1 MKLFNLSLIAT
12 VFGKSSNDE
21 RKIPPRTPT
30 ERITWLNKR
39 LIEWID
45 VNISGMREGRAEN
58 MSDNVKQRITDKIE
72 AAFEIRKCAKWDKTW
87 PNGGPDPEGPLGN
100 VQWKDYRK
108 QLIAKFEARV
118 AAKNASS
125 RKRRDANIRARRD
138 AERLAFIDV
147 DEVDDYF
154 NNPAQDGE
162 RSVAIERVLSDDPN
176 RRLDQILVSYM
187 KWAFR
192 YMGDCPN
199 DAAGTHAAKMYE
211 FVETNLLEL
220 YELIQTL

>member
-1 MKLFNLSLIAT
+1 M
-12 VFGKSSNDE
+12 
-21 RKIPPRTPT
+21 
-30 ERITWLNKR
+30 
-39 LIEWID
+39 
-45 VNISGMREGRAEN
+45 
-58 MSDNVKQRITDKIE
+58 
-72 AAFEIRKCAKWDKTW
+72 
-87 PNGGPDPEGPLGN
+87 GN

-125 RKRRDANIRARRD
+125 RRRRDINIRARRD

-154 NNPAQDGE
+154 NNPAQDGA